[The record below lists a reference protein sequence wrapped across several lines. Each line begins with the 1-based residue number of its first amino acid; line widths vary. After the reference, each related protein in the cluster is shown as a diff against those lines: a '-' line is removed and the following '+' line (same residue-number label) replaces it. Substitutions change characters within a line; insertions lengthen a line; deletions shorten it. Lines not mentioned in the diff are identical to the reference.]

1 MGHDAGRYDEQADN
15 HDELD
20 DDGQGGD
27 DDEDGK
33 HDYASDGDNGGGG
46 LDHSDGGGG
55 GGGGDGGGGGG
66 GGGGGFDDPVDFS
79 SRDRLCFCVTE
90 SFLSAQQEHARK
102 QLPTTVLGTFRLALC
117 Y

>member
-1 MGHDAGRYDEQADN
+1 MGHDAGRYDEQAHN
-15 HDELD
+15 HDEHD

-27 DDEDGK
+27 DDEDGT

-46 LDHSDGGGG
+46 GGGG
-55 GGGGDGGGGGG
+55 GGSS
-66 GGGGGFDDPVDFS
+66 FDDPVDFS